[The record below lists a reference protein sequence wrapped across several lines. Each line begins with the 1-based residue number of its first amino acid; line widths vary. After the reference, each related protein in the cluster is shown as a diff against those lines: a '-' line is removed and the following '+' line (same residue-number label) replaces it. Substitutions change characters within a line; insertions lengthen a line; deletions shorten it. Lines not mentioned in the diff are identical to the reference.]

1 MGTPVNDDLGQTLND
16 IDKLFEHR
24 VRLAIC
30 SLLAQTDLINFARF
44 KTLLEQTDGSLGA
57 QLRKLEDAGYIEV
70 EKTFDARKPV
80 SWYSLTAAGRS
91 ALLTHLQAISTLT
104 AGV

>member
-1 MGTPVNDDLGQTLND
+1 MNDDLSQTLND
-16 IDKLFEHR
+16 LDKLFEHR

-30 SLLAQTDLINFARF
+30 SLLAQTDSINFARF

-57 QLRKLEDAGYIEV
+57 QLRKLEDAGYIAV
-70 EKTFDARKPV
+70 EKSFDARKPV
-80 SWYSLTAAGRS
+80 SWYSLTKAGRT
-91 ALLTHLQAISTLT
+91 ALTTHLQAISALT